1 MIPPGNCTA
10 LYIFKVP
17 SPPWSPSASSQA
29 GQDTEKEAAQGN
41 VVPKVTHVGSDV
53 PTLHVVES
61 GTTDST
67 DLSVM
72 PGKPCTLTEP
82 HILNVITLL
91 ASMGIHIHYL
101 CSSLLL
107 PGTLFPRGIATHYS
121 HLGSNVISP
130 ERSPLTTLSRR

>member
-10 LYIFKVP
+10 LYVFKVP
-17 SPPWSPSASSQA
+17 SPTWCPSASSQA
-29 GQDTEKEAAQGN
+29 GQDTEKEATQGN
-41 VVPKVTHVGSDV
+41 VVPKVTSVRSDV

-67 DLSVM
+67 DLSAM
-72 PGKPCTLTEP
+72 PGNPCTLTEP

-91 ASMGIHIHYL
+91 ARMGIHIHYL
-101 CSSLLL
+101 CSSFLL
-107 PGTLFPRGIATHYS
+107 PGTLFPRGIAARYS

-130 ERSPLTTLSRR
+130 EVFPNYPF